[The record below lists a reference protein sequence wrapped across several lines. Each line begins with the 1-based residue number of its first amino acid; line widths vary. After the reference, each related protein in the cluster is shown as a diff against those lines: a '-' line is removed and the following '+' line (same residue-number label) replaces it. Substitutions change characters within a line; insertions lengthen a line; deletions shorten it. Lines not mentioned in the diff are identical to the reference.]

1 MPNDVKG
8 ESKKML
14 TYKEMRRRMELSPEH
29 VKLSNFTQSFYQIFC
44 DAWRGKNYR
53 AVFETDF
60 YIKDGFSYCVFLE
73 LFEESLPKWRLTFS
87 RTTYGY
93 PMDIARRYIHE
104 DTEEAAKARGQELLA
119 LYEANYVDVIRVAC

>member
-29 VKLSNFTQSFYQIFC
+29 VKLTNFTRSFYQIFC

-73 LFEESLPKWRLTFS
+73 LFEESLPKLHIPDQTCQLHGEFPP
-87 RTTYGY
+87 GG
-93 PMDIARRYIHE
+93 RRKPATPPE
-104 DTEEAAKARGQELLA
+104 GSASNGLCQP
-119 LYEANYVDVIRVAC
+119 